1 MKKLIVIFAI
11 LLIGTILGAAAVTNY
26 HLMNSSQI
34 PTKKSDLAPNQTNQP
49 TSNPTASTTITP
61 KPSILKVISP
71 TNTTYSTNT
80 VELTYTIDSKVVWSY
95 YDLDMSGNGAG
106 SSEYA
111 GINELFT
118 LHGLVPFKGNI
129 TLNLP
134 IGQHTLLLAIQTEQ
148 SRFSSVPIAYQTIDF
163 TIDTTINHL
172 NK

>member
-1 MKKLIVIFAI
+1 MKKSIVIFAV
-11 LLIGTILGAAAVTNY
+11 LLICTILGAAAITNY

-34 PTKKSDLAPNQTNQP
+34 PTKKSAPNQTNQP

-71 TNTTYSTNT
+71 TNATYSTNS

-95 YDLDMSGNGAG
+95 YGLDTSGNGAG

-163 TIDTTINHL
+163 TIDTTINPP
-172 NK
+172 